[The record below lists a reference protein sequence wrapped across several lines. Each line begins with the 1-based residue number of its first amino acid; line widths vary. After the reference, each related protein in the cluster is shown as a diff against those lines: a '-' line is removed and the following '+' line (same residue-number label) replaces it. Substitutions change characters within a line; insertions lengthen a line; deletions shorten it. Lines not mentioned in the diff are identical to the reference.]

1 MTLPSG
7 VHDLAVTYER
17 DGRELALHPVAVE
30 THRGLVLVDV
40 GLPGAVPRL
49 RVALDAAG
57 FALADVATVLL
68 THHDGDH
75 AGALAAL
82 RDEVD
87 APVLAHEAEAPYVD
101 GRAFPVKADPSDGR
115 YPETPVDVELVGDET
130 LHTTA
135 GPMRVVNTPGHS
147 PGHVSMY
154 LPDHDLLL
162 AGDALVADHDDD
174 RLHGPKPQYT
184 PDVALARESVGTLAA
199 LDVDRTLCYHGGVVD
214 HGTDRITELADGS
227 RED

>member
-40 GLPGAVPRL
+40 GLPDAVPRL

-82 RDEVD
+82 REEVD
-87 APVLAHEAEAPYVD
+87 VAVLAHADEAPYVD
-101 GRAFPVKADPSDGR
+101 GRAFPAKSDPDDGR
-115 YPETPVDVELVGDET
+115 YPESVVDVELVGDET

-147 PGHVSMY
+147 PGHVSIH
-154 LPDHDLLL
+154 LPAHDLLV
-162 AGDALVADHDDD
+162 AGDALVADAGDD

-184 PDVALARESVGTLAA
+184 PDMERARDSLRALAE

-214 HGTDRITELADGS
+214 DGTGRITELAENARD
-227 RED
+227 